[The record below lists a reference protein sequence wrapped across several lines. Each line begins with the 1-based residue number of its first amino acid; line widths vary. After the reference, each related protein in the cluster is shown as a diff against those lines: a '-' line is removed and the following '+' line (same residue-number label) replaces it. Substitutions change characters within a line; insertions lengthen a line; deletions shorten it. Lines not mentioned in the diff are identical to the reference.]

1 MPIHQIMNAPPNL
14 TDEIIFKNAYNKLY
28 DRLLRFVVKYIP
40 DKDEAENIIQNCFT
54 KLWESRDKVMRDNNM
69 TGWMFTVAKNECL
82 SYLSH
87 RQIEANY
94 ENSVYQRELN
104 ANYDALSRLEFE
116 KLNQFDIE
124 NIIQK
129 TLKRLPKRCRHVF
142 ELSRDKNKR
151 NSDIAIECNISVKAV
166 EAHIT
171 RALNAL
177 RVALKGYI

>member
-1 MPIHQIMNAPPNL
+1 MNAPRIP
-14 TDEIIFKNAYNKLY
+14 TDEIVFKKAYNNLYNKL
-28 DRLLRFVVKYIP
+28 LAFVVRYIP
-40 DKDEAENIIQNCFT
+40 DKDEAENIVQNSFA

-69 TGWMFTVAKNECL
+69 TGWLFTVAKNECL

-87 RQIEANY
+87 RQIETNY
-94 ENSVYQRELN
+94 EISVYQRELN

-129 TLKRLPKRCRHVF
+129 TLKRLPKRCRQVF

-177 RVALKGYI
+177 RVALKEYI